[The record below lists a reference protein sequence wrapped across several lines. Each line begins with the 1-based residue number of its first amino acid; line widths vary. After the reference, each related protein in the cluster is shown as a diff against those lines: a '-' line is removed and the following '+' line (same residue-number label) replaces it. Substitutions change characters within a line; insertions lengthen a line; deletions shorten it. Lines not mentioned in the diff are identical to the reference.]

1 MTKSVVS
8 EVNLYIE
15 GNRFLQPVLIYSER
29 GNININRNI
38 FLTAKENT
46 IHLRRPGY
54 LNITENLFLRN
65 LQLRFAGKN
74 YIEVERN
81 IDADIAEYISWDQL
95 NSYDMI
101 VEKNKL
107 RSSYQWYSGV
117 IIWFYIWI
125 ISHEIKIF
133 SFLSLMFKCSLFKR
147 KHLQPTVMSVYLND
161 KEFTLK
167 VFIKLPLSS
176 SVDTY
181 IFS

>member
-107 RSSYQWYSGV
+107 RSSYQ
-117 IIWFYIWI
+117 
-125 ISHEIKIF
+125 
-133 SFLSLMFKCSLFKR
+133 
-147 KHLQPTVMSVYLND
+147 
-161 KEFTLK
+161 
-167 VFIKLPLSS
+167 
-176 SVDTY
+176 
-181 IFS
+181 